1 MATTQTTGSFGP
13 LLREHRSRRRWSQ
26 QALAEE
32 AEVST
37 RHLSFLETGKAAPS
51 REMVLVLA
59 SALELPLRERNLLLG
74 AAGFTPAYRETAL
87 ESPAMGD
94 VRRAIE
100 LILAHHEPF
109 PAMVFDPL
117 WNVVR
122 LNGGAM
128 ALLGGVVDG
137 GAADP
142 TILAN
147 GMRFLFHPR
156 GARPYV
162 ENWAEVASYALDQLR
177 REVHASPR
185 EGARELLAE
194 MEALAGDVALA
205 PPRPLET
212 PLLEVRLRRGELA
225 LRFFTTITTLGT
237 PLDVTV
243 QELRIESY
251 FPADTATRETMLAL
265 RPS

>member
-1 MATTQTTGSFGP
+1 MATIQATSSFGT

-51 REMVLVLA
+51 REMVLLLA

-74 AAGFTPAYRETAL
+74 AAGFTPAYRESAL
-87 ESPAMGD
+87 ESPTMGD
-94 VRRAIE
+94 VRRAID
-100 LILAHHEPF
+100 LILAHHEPY

-122 LNGGAM
+122 LNAGAM
-128 ALLGGVVDG
+128 ALLGSVVD

-142 TILAN
+142 SVLAN

-162 ENWAEVASYALDQLR
+162 ENWTEVASYALDQMR

-185 EGARELLAE
+185 DGARELLAE

-205 PPRPLET
+205 PPRALET
-212 PLLEVRLRRGELA
+212 PLLELRLRRGDHA

-251 FPADTATRETMLAL
+251 FPADVVTRETMLAL